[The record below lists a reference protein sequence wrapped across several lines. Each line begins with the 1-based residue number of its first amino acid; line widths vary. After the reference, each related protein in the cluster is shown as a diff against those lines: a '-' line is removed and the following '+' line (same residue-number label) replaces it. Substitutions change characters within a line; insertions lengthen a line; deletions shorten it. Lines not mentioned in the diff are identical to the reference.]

1 MILTVTLNPSIDS
14 IYFTDTFVLGE
25 MNRCNNPIKAIGGK
39 GINAGRTAAILGGD
53 VTTTGVLAGINGK
66 FIQAELE
73 QEPFKSAFFPIS
85 GESRNAVT
93 VMDQE
98 KNQTEIVELG
108 PEITDTTAKKII
120 DTVIDFS
127 FKQKEA
133 PVIAL
138 CGSAN
143 TKNEHLY
150 QDYLQ
155 QLQDQLGP
163 TVKILTDISGKQ
175 LQNVVNGTIK
185 PYFIKPNIHEFAE
198 LVNRPLTSK
207 QDVIEQLNHPL
218 LVGIPF
224 ILVSCGGEGAV
235 AKYHERIF
243 DVGIPAIDIINPTGS
258 GDATVGGVAFAID
271 QGLSIEET
279 LRYGMACGMS
289 NALEQAVGYVS
300 VEIVDTLK
308 HNIVIHEIEQM
319 FHV

>member
-25 MNRCNNPIKAIGGK
+25 MNRCNNPVKAVGGK
-39 GINAGRTAAILGGD
+39 GINAGRTAAILGGA
-53 VTTTGVLAGINGK
+53 VTAIGVLAGINGK
-66 FIQAELE
+66 FIQAQLE
-73 QEPFKSAFFPIS
+73 QEPFKSAFLPIS

-108 PEITDTTAKKII
+108 PEITETTAQKII
-120 DTVIDFS
+120 DTVIDYS
-127 FKQKEA
+127 VKQKKT

-155 QLQDQLGP
+155 QLQRQLGP
-163 TVKILTDISGKQ
+163 AAKILTDISGKQ
-175 LQNVVNGTIK
+175 LHNVVNGTMK
-185 PYFIKPNIHEFAE
+185 PYFIKPNLHEFAE

-218 LVGIPF
+218 LAGIPF

-235 AKYHERIF
+235 AKYHGRSF
-243 DVGIPAIDIINPTGS
+243 DVSIPAINIVNPTGS
-258 GDATVGGVAFAID
+258 GDATVGGVAFALD
-271 QGLSIEET
+271 QGLSIEDI

-300 VEIVDTLK
+300 VEKVEALK
-308 HNIVIHEIEQM
+308 NNIIIREIEEM

>member
-25 MNRCNNPIKAIGGK
+25 MNRCSNPVKAVGGK
-39 GINAGRTAAILGGD
+39 GINAGRTAAILGGE
-53 VTTTGVLAGINGK
+53 VTTIGVLAGINGK

-73 QEPFKSAFFPIS
+73 QEPFKSVFLPIS

-120 DTVIDFS
+120 DTVIDLS
-127 FKQKEA
+127 FKQKKT

-143 TKNEHLY
+143 TKNERLY
-150 QDYLQ
+150 QGYLQ
-155 QLQDQLGP
+155 QLQKRLGP
-163 TVKILTDISGKQ
+163 AAKILTDISGKQ
-175 LQNVVNGTIK
+175 LHNVVNGTIK

-198 LVNRPLTSK
+198 LVNKPLTNK

-218 LVGIPF
+218 LAGIPF
-224 ILVSCGGEGAV
+224 ILVSCGGDGAV

-243 DVGIPAIDIINPTGS
+243 DVCIPVINIVNPTGS
-258 GDATVGGVAFAID
+258 GDATVGGVAFAVD
-271 QGLSIEET
+271 KGFSIEET

-300 VEIVDTLK
+300 VENVEALK
-308 HNIVIHEIEQM
+308 NNIVIHEIEQM